1 MISVSRVTPI
11 VAAFIALTIGA
22 RRAPAQQKCPDA
34 TTGELPIKFAG
45 VPTVAA
51 ITACDLMTR
60 LYAFADD
67 SMRGRQ
73 LGTDDNVRA
82 TAWLANEGRRIGLKP
97 AGEHGDYF
105 QRIPLFVRTL
115 DSTSTLVV
123 AGKVFRAGVD
133 FVANAVGQVA
143 DVGDLPVV
151 FGGAALDTLNL
162 LPPDRA
168 KGALLFL
175 RPGPATTPALTQSA
189 GYKAYQQSLAGAIL
203 VTIAGD
209 KLPDGAVR
217 GALAPTGPNA
227 VRLATA
233 VAANRP
239 SPLSGV
245 VVTRALAEAMLGVP
259 LDKATKGMA
268 GHSVTPRVHFID
280 TPLAV
285 GRNVIAVFPGSDDKL
300 RNEFIVMGTRSDH
313 IGVAGRTVDHDSLR
327 AFDMLARPQGAD
339 AGARALTSDEWKQ
352 VNAMIDSLHRL
363 HGGSRPDSIN
373 NGADA
378 GSGAVSLL
386 EIAEALV
393 KEKAKPKRSILFVWH
408 TGSERGLWGSQYFT
422 DYPTVP
428 RDSIVAE
435 IDVDMVGRG
444 AATDVTGRAADGTL
458 LHGGPAYVQVIGAR
472 RISVELGD
480 IVSQE
485 IGGAKSGLQIDSTL
499 DAAGHPQNA
508 WCRNDQ
514 AMYATWGIPALLFTT
529 GGHADLRMV
538 TDEPQYIQY
547 EKMARLD
554 RSLLGLVMR
563 LANLDHPVRVDRP
576 RPADSRA
583 ACHQ

>member
-1 MISVSRVTPI
+1 VNAAPWCKSFC
-11 VAAFIALTIGA
+11 VAAIVLMASA
-22 RRAPAQQKCPDA
+22 RTLSGQQKCPDS
-34 TTGELPIKFAG
+34 TTGELPLRFAG

-82 TAWLANEGRRIGLKP
+82 TTWLANEARRIGLKP

-105 QRIPLFVRTL
+105 QRIPLFVRAL
-115 DSTSTLVV
+115 DSTSTLTV
-123 AGKVFRAGVD
+123 AGKVYHAGVD
-133 FVANAVGQVA
+133 FVASAVGQVA
-143 DVGDLPVV
+143 DVGDLAVV
-151 FGGAALDTLNL
+151 FAGTALDTLNL
-162 LPPDRA
+162 LPVDRA
-168 KGALLFL
+168 KGALVFL
-175 RPGPATTPALTQSA
+175 RSGPPTTPALTQSA

-203 VTIAGD
+203 VTVAGD
-209 KLPDGAVR
+209 RLPDATIR
-217 GALAPTGPNA
+217 GALTPAGPNA

-245 VVTRALAEAMLGVP
+245 VVTRALAEAMVGAP
-259 LDKATKGMA
+259 LDKATKGAA
-268 GHSVTPRVHFID
+268 GHPVTPKIRFVD

-285 GRNVIAVFPGSDDKL
+285 GRNVIALLPGSDDKL
-300 RNEFIVMGTRSDH
+300 RDEFIVLGSRSDH
-313 IGVAGRTVDHDSLR
+313 IGVAGRAVDHDSLH
-327 AFDMLARPQGAD
+327 AFDMIARPQGGD
-339 AGARALTSDEWKQ
+339 AGPRSLAPDEWKT
-352 VNAMIDSLHRL
+352 VNAMIDSLHKL
-363 HGGSRPDSIN
+363 HGGPRADSIN

-386 EIAEALV
+386 EIAETLV

-428 RDSIVAE
+428 RDSMVAE

-444 AATDVTGRAADGTL
+444 TATDVTGKAADGAL
-458 LHGGPAYVQVIGAR
+458 LHGGPDYVQVLGTR
-472 RISVELGD
+472 RISAELGD
-480 IVSQE
+480 IVGE
-485 IGGAKSGLQIDSTL
+485 VIGGAKSGLQVDSAL

-514 AMYATWGIPALLFTT
+514 AMYATWGIPALLVTT
-529 GGHADLRMV
+529 GGHADMRLV

-547 EKMARLD
+547 EKMARID
-554 RSLLGLVMR
+554 RSLVSLVMR
-563 LANLDHPVRVDRP
+563 LANLDHAVRVDHP
-576 RPADSRA
+576 RPADSRV